1 MNGEAH
7 GNENF
12 ASEAQE
18 RRDDLCIHIFVV
30 SATLIG
36 VCVTV
41 IGVLSLVQ
49 GTQRVRLVTD
59 QMLSIDAVGFLIA
72 CTLAYT
78 AVRTDN
84 VARRRRLE
92 RAADVAFLCS
102 ITVMTAVGAI
112 IAMELL

>member
-1 MNGEAH
+1 MSGVSNGR
-7 GNENF
+7 ENVVS
-12 ASEAQE
+12 ASQE

-49 GTQRVRLVTD
+49 GIQRVRLVTD
-59 QMLSIDAVGFLIA
+59 QMLSFDAVGFLVA

-84 VARRRRLE
+84 VSRRRRLE

-102 ITVMTAVGAI
+102 LTVMTAVGAI